1 MDIGH
6 SIWVVMRVALLAYA
20 GVCLFMMGC
29 QRSLMYFPVNGSER
43 EVITFADA
51 RGFVPW
57 RDGDG
62 RMLGWKPAGEAART
76 HKDAVLIFH
85 GNGGMAAQRDYL
97 VEGFSRRFDVRMME
111 YPGYGSRPGRT
122 TEKNIQQAAEEALRV
137 LEKEREGRVFVVG
150 ESLGSG
156 VAAWLA
162 GANPDRVAGLLLI
175 TPFDSALAVA
185 RAHYPFLP
193 VGLLMLDR
201 YESVKH
207 LENYRGPVAV
217 LIAGRDE
224 VIPARHGHALYD
236 AYAGP
241 KRRWVQEDRSH
252 NNVNFEP
259 GAAWWGEVMDF
270 LVSGGVGE

>member
-1 MDIGH
+1 
-6 SIWVVMRVALLAYA
+6 
-20 GVCLFMMGC
+20 
-29 QRSLMYFPVNGSER
+29 
-43 EVITFADA
+43 
-51 RGFVPW
+51 
-57 RDGDG
+57 
-62 RMLGWKPAGEAART
+62 
-76 HKDAVLIFH
+76 
-85 GNGGMAAQRDYL
+85 
-97 VEGFSRRFDVRMME
+97 
-111 YPGYGSRPGRT
+111 
-122 TEKNIQQAAEEALRV
+122 
-137 LEKEREGRVFVVG
+137 
-150 ESLGSG
+150 
-156 VAAWLA
+156 
-162 GANPDRVAGLLLI
+162 
-175 TPFDSALAVA
+175 
-185 RAHYPFLP
+185 
-193 VGLLMLDR
+193 MLDR